1 MLRILRVN
9 YKEIRR
15 KGVIIVSQAQITVI
29 FLLGHSFNL

>member
-29 FLLGHSFNL
+29 FFIGSLF